1 MAEQEALAALR
12 DVFGE
17 RTFRVKDMSNEL
29 VVEILTQGGDA
40 IKGRFNNR
48 MKVGVWLTQMGLTQP
63 NRVAIMERASNG
75 RPGTYRVRPT

>member
-1 MAEQEALAALR
+1 MAEEEALAAIR

-17 RTFRVKDMSNEL
+17 RSFRVKDMSNEL

-48 MKVGVWLTQMGLTQP
+48 MKVGVWLTQLGLIHP
-63 NRVAIMERASNG
+63 NKIGILERASDS
-75 RPGTYRVRPT
+75 RPGTYLVRPT